1 MNNKNAAGEVVLDT
15 EGNPMEI
22 GAHYATEGGTIKHI

>member
-1 MNNKNAAGEVVLDT
+1 MNNKNAAGEVVRDT

-22 GAHYATEGGTIKHI
+22 GAHYATEGGR

>member
-1 MNNKNAAGEVVLDT
+1 MDNKNAAGEVVRDT

-22 GAHYATEGGTIKHI
+22 GAHYATEGGGR